1 MPTSNAEY
9 VDTCTLQSSLV
20 SPVLYDILS
29 VGSYVATGARPPTY
43 LQDLLLECMFD
54 CLLVQTRVNV
64 VSVAQSIEIVSSRH
78 DRTAYRGVPCHICN
92 KQHTIFSS
100 NR

>member
-1 MPTSNAEY
+1 MWTR
-9 VDTCTLQSSLV
+9 VLCSLLW
-20 SPVLYDILS
+20 SRQCCMSFCQLDPN
-29 VGSYVATGARPPTY
+29 VANGANPPTY
-43 LQDLLLECMFD
+43 LQDLLLERLFD

-92 KQHTIFSS
+92 KQHTIFRS